1 MSTWLAVALSVP
13 LLKKRESP
21 IEPFKRTAELAEQEH
36 EKALQNLECAAK
48 ELIQELE
55 KKIS

>member
-21 IEPFKRTAELAEQEH
+21 IEPFKRTAELAEKQHDE
-36 EKALQNLECAAK
+36 ALQSLECATK
-48 ELIQELE
+48 ELLEELE
-55 KKIS
+55 KKLS